1 MATICYIVGHDL
13 FQPNVNLDPSGYEVE
28 SMFRFI
34 SVLPENGAV
43 TFHSL
48 LVIRYT
54 ITLYSLG
61 EIRSLLVAKFARYL
75 LHKLLVAKNHCH
87 SLKQSQVSKVR

>member
-13 FQPNVNLDPSGYEVE
+13 FQPNANLDASGYEVDP
-28 SMFRFI
+28 MFRFI

-48 LVIRYT
+48 VVTRCKVT
-54 ITLYSLG
+54 RYSLG
-61 EIRSLLVAKFARYL
+61 NSLVTHCKIRSLLVA
-75 LHKLLVAKNHCH
+75 
-87 SLKQSQVSKVR
+87 